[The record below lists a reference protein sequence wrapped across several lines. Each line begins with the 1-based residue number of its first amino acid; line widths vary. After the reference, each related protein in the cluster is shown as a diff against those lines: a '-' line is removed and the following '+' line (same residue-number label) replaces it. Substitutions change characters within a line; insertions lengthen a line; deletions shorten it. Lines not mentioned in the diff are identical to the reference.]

1 MSIEPTD
8 TQQAG
13 PSPIIALVDD
23 THSMVVGPQ
32 QLTVLAGAATGSPV
46 GMVDYRIAPGFAPPP
61 YLHRHTREDAGWVV
75 LEGTVEF
82 HLEDGSVITAEA
94 GSSFVHPRGCW
105 LRWRTPDPNQP
116 ARALC
121 WFSPA
126 GFEQFFVELAQ
137 AARAHLDDGGSM
149 ETFAPKLA
157 ELRHRYGLEPHPDAS
172 VPGQVAS

>member
-1 MSIEPTD
+1 MSIEPDNTEQD
-8 TQQAG
+8 ES
-13 PSPIIALVDD
+13 SPIIALVDD
-23 THSMVVGPQ
+23 ARPLVVGPQ

-46 GMVDYRIAPGFAPPP
+46 GMVDYRIAPGFSPPP

-75 LEGTVEF
+75 LDGTVEF

-105 LRWRTPDPNQP
+105 FRWRNPHANQP

-126 GFEQFFVELAQ
+126 GFERFFVELAE

-149 ETFAPKLA
+149 ETFAPRLA
-157 ELRHRYGLEPHPDAS
+157 ELRHRYGLEPRPDAS
-172 VPGQVAS
+172 VPGQVGS